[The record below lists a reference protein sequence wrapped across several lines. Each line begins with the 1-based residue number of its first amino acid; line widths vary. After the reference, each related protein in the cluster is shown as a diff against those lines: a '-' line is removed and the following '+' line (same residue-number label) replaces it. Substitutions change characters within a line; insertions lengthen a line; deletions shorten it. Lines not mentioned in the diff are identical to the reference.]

1 MNGGFSYLS
10 ILAGTAIELWAHSLF
25 LPGLHQQ
32 RYILLR
38 QHETELEEMAVYRT
52 TE

>member
-1 MNGGFSYLS
+1 MSVEIMNGAFSYLS
-10 ILAGTAIELWAHSLF
+10 IVAGTAIEHWADSMF

-38 QHETELEEMAVYRT
+38 KHETVINRN
-52 TE
+52 